1 MAEQERQD
9 RQDCGRQDR
18 QDCGQQDRQDR
29 GQQDRQDRGQQDGQ
43 DRGQQDR
50 GQQDVQD
57 QGQRDRQDIGQDNRA
72 ERRKHRRS
80 YLRDFVRDQDGS
92 YVYTGKTW
100 HADPALRRRMLLKL
114 WALQAAM
121 LLAVLLPGFVT
132 TAGLQNTFYV
142 IIPYV
147 FWLMSDLSLAYTLG
161 SMTFGGNPLRDY
173 VYQRSVP
180 RYPFLTALAL
190 AGAALTALGLL
201 VFLLRDGGG
210 EGAAVCFI
218 CCAVQIAASV
228 MAGRC
233 KVDDLWQRNP

>member
-9 RQDCGRQDR
+9 RQDQ
-18 QDCGQQDRQDR
+18 GQQDRQDQ
-29 GQQDRQDRGQQDGQ
+29 GQQDKWNQEQQDKRNHEQ
-43 DRGQQDR
+43 
-50 GQQDVQD
+50 
-57 QGQRDRQDIGQDNRA
+57 QDIGQDNRE

-80 YLRDFVRDQDGS
+80 YLRDFVRGQDGS

-100 HADPALRRRMLLKL
+100 YADPALRRRMLLKL

-180 RYPFLTALAL
+180 RYPFLTVLAL
-190 AGAALTALGLL
+190 AGAALTALGLF

-233 KVDDLWQRNP
+233 KVADLWQRNP